1 MSPELRKA
9 LFECTTHPDNHPN
22 KALQGLLFCDDYIIA
37 SDSTL
42 LVRVKKEFDFDKYL
56 EDESGGIINCEYPEI
71 RYGIFIDGAL
81 LPENMATVDELT
93 RAAELVPK
101 SQNEPGKRI
110 ALDIKGKMVYPPIL
124 LKALRVFKAN
134 GESLIHIL
142 VGDDRIQ
149 LQGEDTSAVVMT
161 LGVKDNPNARC
172 KEAYTVAQILAMEDL
187 L

>member
-1 MSPELRKA
+1 MNPELRKA
-9 LFECTTHPDNHPN
+9 LFECTTRPDNHPN
-22 KALQGLLFCDDYIIA
+22 KALRGVLFCDDYIIA

-42 LVRVKKEFDFDKYL
+42 LVRVKKEFDFDKYVEL
-56 EDESGGIINCEYPEI
+56 EDGSTTGWEYPNTQH
-71 RYGIFIDGAL
+71 GIFLDGTL
-81 LPENMATVDELT
+81 LPENMATVDELI

-101 SQNEPGKRI
+101 SQNAPGKHI
-110 ALDIKGKMVYPPIL
+110 ALDIKGKMVYTPIL

-149 LQGEDTSAVVMT
+149 LQGEDTAAVVMT